1 MRQNEQLQRRAVF
14 RPSLSR
20 TVKRTAPQWQAAWSG
35 REKSRLVLSM
45 VVSIKGSFV
54 ASAEI
59 NGIQYRSNQAQAL
72 MHQAQAAM
80 KL

>member
-54 ASAEI
+54 ASAESTA
-59 NGIQYRSNQAQAL
+59 SNIGQIRLKRLCIKRKQL
-72 MHQAQAAM
+72 
-80 KL
+80 